1 MDQPTM
7 IQMYPRM
14 MGLSLVQFLRN
25 RLGALHFPGRLVFA
39 KRLLDLTAAALLLVA
54 LLPLFVLTALL
65 IKLTDFGPVLFWQ
78 KRVGRGGREF
88 WMPKFRSMVPNA
100 EKLKDLLNLNNDHG
114 SSITFKM
121 KRDPRITWIGRVIR
135 KLSIDEL
142 PQLWNVLKGDMSLVG
157 PRPPLPRE
165 VARYT
170 RREFRRLEVTPGLTC
185 IWQVSGR
192 GDLPFDKQVEL
203 DLQYI
208 DNRSLWLDLKLLVLT
223 VPAVVLGRG
232 AY

>member
-25 RLGALHFPGRLVFA
+25 RLGALHLPGRLVFA

>member
-1 MDQPTM
+1 M
-7 IQMYPRM
+7 IQLNPRM
-14 MGLSLVQFLRN
+14 TGLSLVQFLRN
-25 RLGALHFPGRLVFA
+25 RLGDLHYPGRLLFA
-39 KRLLDLTAAALLLVA
+39 KRLIDLTAAAVLLGALWPLLALVA
-54 LLPLFVLTALL
+54 ALV
-65 IKLTDFGPVLFWQ
+65 KLTDRGPVLFWQ

-100 EKLKDLLNLNNDHG
+100 EKLKDLLGLHNDHG
-114 SSITFKM
+114 SSVTFKM
-121 KRDPRITWIGRVIR
+121 KRDPRITRVGRILR
-135 KLSIDEL
+135 KLSLDEL
-142 PQLWNVLKGDMSLVG
+142 PQLWCVLVGDMSLVG

-185 IWQVSGR
+185 VWQVSGR

-208 DNRSLWLDLKLLVLT
+208 DNQSLWLDVKLLALT
-223 VPAVVLGRG
+223 VPAVLFGRG